1 MRFLGGPLSIF
12 QRAAHTTKA
21 SAPILRRNGAKGEGG
36 GGGGLTNPA
45 EELGEVV
52 VVDCSERACSRRKGW
67 PAAHVRIGFPAVLD
81 GKTKGSLPFL
91 GNEQRAEEESCPGE
105 KGVAI
110 VVPGSPLRVY
120 PSSE

>member
-1 MRFLGGPLSIF
+1 MRFLGGPLSSF
-12 QRAAHTTKA
+12 KAQHTRRKRQHRF
-21 SAPILRRNGAKGEGG
+21 PRRNGARGG
-36 GGGGLTNPA
+36 GGGQTNPA

-52 VVDCSERACSRRKGW
+52 VVDCSERASSRRKGW

-81 GKTKGSLPFL
+81 GKTKGSRPSL
-91 GNEQRAEEESCPGE
+91 GNEQRAEEESSPGE
-105 KGVAI
+105 GGLAV